1 MKITK
6 QQLKQMVQ
14 EEVDNSKLEKL
25 LIQKKVKIKGWELE
39 VERMSGSWGW
49 HNPKFP
55 DCVIYATLG
64 WDGEEVIPIQV
75 NDPDGENVFMK
86 TFKYKPT
93 GQLMTDLQVYLKTVK
108 KWIPT
113 IEGKLKK
120 LQEVDEAKEQHQT
133 FKFDDNRNAEGFAQE
148 VENSGLALVKVKG
161 DTVTI
166 DTSKIRKARTHKAI
180 AKILAKFKGRLDFQI
195 TIGEETQ

>member
-25 LIQKKVKIKGWELE
+25 LIQKKINLKGWKLE
-39 VERMSGSWGW
+39 VEGMSGSWGW

-108 KWIPT
+108 KWLPT

-120 LQEVDEAKEQHQT
+120 LKEVSEAKQQHQT
-133 FKFDDNRNAEGFAQE
+133 FKFDDSRSADDFAQE
-148 VENSGLALVKVKG
+148 VENSALANVKVKG
-161 DTVTI
+161 DTATI

>member
-6 QQLKQMVQ
+6 EQLKQMVQ

-25 LIQKKVKIKGWELE
+25 LIQKKINLKGWKLE
-39 VERMSGSWGW
+39 VEGMSGSWGW

-133 FKFDDNRNAEGFAQE
+133 FKFGDNRDAEDFAQE
-148 VENSGLALVKVKG
+148 VENSALATVRVKG
-161 DTVTI
+161 DTATI

>member
-25 LIQKKVKIKGWELE
+25 LIQKKINLKGWKLE
-39 VERMSGSWGW
+39 VEGMSGSWGW

-133 FKFDDNRNAEGFAQE
+133 FKFGGSRDAEDFAQE
-148 VENSGLALVKVKG
+148 VENSALATVRVKG
-161 DTVTI
+161 DTATI

>member
-1 MKITK
+1 MSQNLSRQCNMKITK

-14 EEVDNSKLEKL
+14 EEVDNSRLEKL
-25 LIQKKVKIKGWELE
+25 LIQKRVKIKGWELE

-64 WDGEEVIPIQV
+64 WDGAEVIPIQV

-86 TFKYKPT
+86 TFKYKPS
-93 GQLMTDLQVYLKTVK
+93 GQLISDLNVYLKTIK
-108 KWIPT
+108 KWLPT

-120 LQEVDEAKEQHQT
+120 LK
-133 FKFDDNRNAEGFAQE
+133 
-148 VENSGLALVKVKG
+148 
-161 DTVTI
+161 
-166 DTSKIRKARTHKAI
+166 
-180 AKILAKFKGRLDFQI
+180 
-195 TIGEETQ
+195 

>member
-6 QQLKQMVQ
+6 EQLKQIVR

-49 HNPKFP
+49 HNPKYP
-55 DCVIYATLG
+55 DYVIYATLG

-86 TFKYKPT
+86 TFKYKLT
-93 GQLMTDLQVYLKTVK
+93 GQLMTDLQVYLKTIK

-113 IEGKLKK
+113 IEGKIKK
-120 LQEVDEAKEQHQT
+120 REELAEAKEQHQT

-148 VENSGLALVKVKG
+148 IANSALATGKVKG
-161 DTVTI
+161 DTVTV
-166 DTSKIRKARTHKAI
+166 DTSKIQRARTHKAI
-180 AKILAKFKGRLDFQI
+180 AKVLAKFKGRLDFQI
-195 TIGEETQ
+195 TIGE

>member
-25 LIQKKVKIKGWELE
+25 LIQKKINLKGWKLE
-39 VERMSGSWGW
+39 VEGMSGSWGW

-133 FKFDDNRNAEGFAQE
+133 FKFGDNRDAEDFAQE
-148 VENSGLALVKVKG
+148 VENSALATVRVKG
-161 DTVTI
+161 DTATI

-180 AKILAKFKGRLDFQI
+180 AKILTKFKGRLDFQI